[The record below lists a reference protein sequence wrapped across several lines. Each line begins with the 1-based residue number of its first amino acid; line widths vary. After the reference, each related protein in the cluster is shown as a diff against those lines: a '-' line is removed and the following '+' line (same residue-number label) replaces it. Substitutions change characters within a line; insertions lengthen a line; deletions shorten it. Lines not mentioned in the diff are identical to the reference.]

1 MLDSKDVTVDSSL
14 RSYLLEISK
23 VLRDPTHDAL
33 SSEESKEILL
43 SNVYKEIIGHEIALS
58 IDKKCSK
65 VMEMILNVSNT
76 IQLVTFF
83 GKLKG
88 RYVPMMEDC
97 YGSHVFEKLLSTLAS
112 SHMIAYKEGKKNSS
126 IVSEILISFENDFL
140 QLCEKILEE
149 KPHLGRY
156 LQEMISHRYA
166 SHVLRCILNTLA
178 GKPREEAKAR
188 SRTRKFG
195 EFSVVLNGGNQR
207 GKASTTNDKTFSFV
221 PEIFKETFY
230 QFQEAIFSLDIG
242 HLSFDTFANPVLQLL
257 LELTEHRASIIE
269 KTLFLVSH
277 RQDKVESVN
286 GDNDNSGKTRM
297 NKSQVDS
304 HINAMIRHPVG
315 SHFVEKALRFG
326 GQDFYI
332 RLYNGYYRHR
342 LYSLS
347 QHQIANWTVQQMIHN
362 ATHPAQVEMIFDE
375 LQEHIGDL
383 IEAGRIGVVANM
395 TQAIQCFN
403 VRQKELVKC
412 LNDKCVPK
420 DSGSTLVSSLL
431 SMNSDRKSG
440 SRFSLPACMI
450 VESLFSFQ
458 TTIAKRILEGFAS
471 LEIQQLVKLAK
482 DPIGSRVI
490 EAFLI
495 SSFDA
500 HKKQLFIDKWKG
512 TFVDISC
519 NKYGAF
525 CVEKMY
531 QLSEISRKETMAS
544 ELISALPE
552 VANNPYLQLVIGS
565 CRLGALRTGKKEA
578 WMEQETQNENKRK
591 LFAELLEDT
600 EANSIVDEQSIST
613 QLESNNDHENTS
625 LDKRKKVSRK
635 INDINIGNIVEN
647 NVTDAEEIEKIL
659 FGHRESN
666 PIIGRKRPIV
676 SERIELTDAFRDEES
691 LSFILETLSSD
702 SSEKRTIKAKKKK

>member
-1 MLDSKDVTVDSSL
+1 
-14 RSYLLEISK
+14 
-23 VLRDPTHDAL
+23 
-33 SSEESKEILL
+33 
-43 SNVYKEIIGHEIALS
+43 
-58 IDKKCSK
+58 
-65 VMEMILNVSNT
+65 
-76 IQLVTFF
+76 
-83 GKLKG
+83 
-88 RYVPMMEDC
+88 
-97 YGSHVFEKLLSTLAS
+97 
-112 SHMIAYKEGKKNSS
+112 
-126 IVSEILISFENDFL
+126 
-140 QLCEKILEE
+140 
-149 KPHLGRY
+149 
-156 LQEMISHRYA
+156 
-166 SHVLRCILNTLA
+166 
-178 GKPREEAKAR
+178 
-188 SRTRKFG
+188 
-195 EFSVVLNGGNQR
+195 
-207 GKASTTNDKTFSFV
+207 
-221 PEIFKETFY
+221 
-230 QFQEAIFSLDIG
+230 
-242 HLSFDTFANPVLQLL
+242 
-257 LELTEHRASIIE
+257 
-269 KTLFLVSH
+269 
-277 RQDKVESVN
+277 
-286 GDNDNSGKTRM
+286 
-297 NKSQVDS
+297 
-304 HINAMIRHPVG
+304 
-315 SHFVEKALRFG
+315 
-326 GQDFYI
+326 
-332 RLYNGYYRHR
+332 
-342 LYSLS
+342 
-347 QHQIANWTVQQMIHN
+347 
-362 ATHPAQVEMIFDE
+362 
-375 LQEHIGDL
+375 
-383 IEAGRIGVVANM
+383 
-395 TQAIQCFN
+395 
-403 VRQKELVKC
+403 
-412 LNDKCVPK
+412 
-420 DSGSTLVSSLL
+420 
-431 SMNSDRKSG
+431 
-440 SRFSLPACMI
+440 MI

-512 TFVDISC
+512 TFVDVSC
-519 NKYGAF
+519 NRYGAF

-635 INDINIGNIVEN
+635 INDINSGNIVEN

-666 PIIGRKRPIV
+666 PIIGRKRHTV
-676 SERIELTDAFRDEES
+676 AERVELTDAFRDEGS